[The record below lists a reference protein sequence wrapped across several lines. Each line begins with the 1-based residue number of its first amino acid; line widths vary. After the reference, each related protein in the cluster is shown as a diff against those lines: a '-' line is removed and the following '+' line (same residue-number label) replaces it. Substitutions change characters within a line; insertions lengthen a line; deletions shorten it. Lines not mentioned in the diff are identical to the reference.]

1 MIFWRPDMAMPM
13 IKQLFAILPVHKI
26 SIQVCSITLSVW
38 IGKFHKI
45 LHPSFSSTESGTC
58 SYQLSSHSR
67 WGFLGSSQWIFFA
80 TLSCLFPTLSWWY
93 WFFPKLGQGLMMCVT
108 PSTFLLENLKSGFSL
123 VLSILYSTKLVRMI

>member
-1 MIFWRPDMAMPM
+1 MWYHVRQPPPGLLQLLIFIVFPIQQFFQSWYLSTFSCSFTTMIFWRPDMAMPM

-93 WFFPKLGQGLMMCVT
+93 
-108 PSTFLLENLKSGFSL
+108 
-123 VLSILYSTKLVRMI
+123 